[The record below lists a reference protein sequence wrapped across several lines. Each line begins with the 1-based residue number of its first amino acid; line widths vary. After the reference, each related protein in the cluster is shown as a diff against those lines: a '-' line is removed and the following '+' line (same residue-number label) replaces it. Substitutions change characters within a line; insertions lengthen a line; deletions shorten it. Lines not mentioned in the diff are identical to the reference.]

1 MPLAIFIQK
10 NTPQIISEWETFARS
25 LTPTSDDMTPLT
37 LRNHIKEILVF
48 IVSDIGSPQSGAE
61 QIEKSHGGGLKETR
75 KAPARPRH
83 MPPCVWR
90 EALIWIRWFR
100 STELYVPA

>member
-1 MPLAIFIQK
+1 
-10 NTPQIISEWETFARS
+10 
-25 LTPTSDDMTPLT
+25 
-37 LRNHIKEILVF
+37 
-48 IVSDIGSPQSGAE
+48 
-61 QIEKSHGGGLKETR
+61 
-75 KAPARPRH
+75 